1 MKEYDKALEFMEKVW
16 SISEQHYGF
25 KSESCGLVYLET
37 AKIYGKKQDW
47 PKAIEMQIRAISILL
62 FLPKNL

>member
-47 PKAIEMQIRAISILL
+47 PKAIEM
-62 FLPKNL
+62 